1 MSGFHDVLMFAS
13 DQELA
18 DGTRELIEAG
28 VMAGDLV
35 LVVGDQQE
43 LGVLRDAWDDDPR
56 ITFTH
61 RDEVY
66 EHPMRTIAEYQRLLD
81 RERENGAQ
89 LRVTGPVP
97 FGEDA
102 RRRRGWMIYEALI
115 DRAFAAYPFRSLCQY
130 DTRTTPNELVEHA
143 RETHERIFSRTDVSP
158 GNGRGAEVL
167 AELTRADAA
176 DVVESG
182 PVVYAD
188 VLTGVG
194 DLSGFRAA
202 MRTAPES
209 LVFAAN
215 EIAANALVHG
225 SPPVDVRLRKGAE
238 DWQCVVSD
246 RGPGLLDPYAGID
259 SPLHDEL
266 EVGGRGL
273 WLARQACDRLTITAD
288 PGTGTT
294 VRLEHR
300 V

>member
-1 MSGFHDVLMFAS
+1 MSGFHDALMFAS

-28 VMAGDLV
+28 VMVGDLV
-35 LVVGDQQE
+35 LVVGDHHE

-61 RDEVY
+61 QDEIY
-66 EHPMRTIAEYQRLLD
+66 ENPMRTIAEYQRLLD
-81 RERENGAQ
+81 RERGTGAQ

-97 FGEDA
+97 FGRDA
-102 RRRRGWMIYEALI
+102 RGRRGWMIYEALI
-115 DRAFAAYPFRSLCQY
+115 DRAFAPYPFRSLCQY
-130 DTRTTPNELVEHA
+130 DTRTTPAALVEHA
-143 RETHERIFSRTDVSP
+143 RQTHERVFTGSGASP
-158 GNGRGAEVL
+158 GTGRGAEVL

-176 DVVESG
+176 DVVENG
-182 PVVYAD
+182 PVVFAD
-188 VLTGVG
+188 VLTGIG
-194 DLSGFRAA
+194 DLAGFRAA

-225 SPPVDVRLRKGAE
+225 GPPVNVELRKGKE
-238 DWQCVVSD
+238 HWQCVVSD

-288 PGTGTT
+288 PEAGTT

-300 V
+300 I